1 MNLDVHLKNWGEVE
15 VDYKKEVEVIPSA
28 TNARR
33 LTANALSEVESLA
46 LSVAQIGPA
55 IEVLF
60 VVGAI
65 GAVIGVG
72 APLVILIAGI
82 AYLMHANTTSEFSK
96 SVVSAGGYT
105 SYMERAFGRRGGI
118 FSGWMYVL
126 GFTGISSGFML
137 LVALWTQTAI
147 QALFSVTVP
156 WPICLV
162 VVALILTMV
171 MLRGVVI
178 SSKVAIALF
187 AFELLVV
194 VVGLAV
200 IALHSGTTFTA
211 KAFTFT
217 GFSNSG
223 VAVAFPLAIFMF
235 VGASNPAPMS
245 EEIQNPTKSVSRA
258 VLMAVVTATVMFTIA
273 SVIIDAGYQNS
284 AAALSKVAIP
294 FLSAPGIV
302 HSGVISDL
310 IYIAGFTSVC
320 SIFLAGFNAGSR
332 VLYSLANRGIVP
344 SGLGKLNK
352 FNVPGNAI
360 IAAISIWGIIALVG
374 GWYFGLST
382 GFGDIAGIG
391 SDTYVVLLII
401 VNFALVAFY
410 MKEKTPEQGSSKLW
424 LQGILPI
431 GGALVLAYVLWESIK
446 PGASGVPGWDWLI
459 VTVLTAVAVI
469 VGLSYRAPSTVAS

>member
-1 MNLDVHLKNWGEVE
+1 M
-15 VDYKKEVEVIPSA
+15 DYKKEVEIIPDGNRASWNQTDGA
-28 TNARR
+28 KTRS

-60 VVGAI
+60 VIGAI

-105 SYMERAFGRRGGI
+105 SYMERAFGRRGGV
-118 FSGWMYVL
+118 FSGWMYL
-126 GFTGISSGFML
+126 FGFTGISSGFML

-147 QALFSVTVP
+147 QALFSFTVP
-156 WPICLV
+156 WPICLI
-162 VVALILTMV
+162 VVAAILTTV

-187 AFELLVV
+187 AFELVVV

-217 GFSNSG
+217 GFSSSG

-245 EEIQNPTKSVSRA
+245 EEIANPTKSVSRA
-258 VLMAVVTATVMFTIA
+258 VLMAVVTATVLFTIA
-273 SVIIDAGYQNS
+273 SMIIDAGYQNS
-284 AAALSKVAIP
+284 ATALSKVAIP

-302 HSGVISDL
+302 HSTLLSDF

-320 SIFLAGFNAGSR
+320 SIFLAGFNGGSR
-332 VLYSLANRGIVP
+332 VIYSLANRGIIP
-344 SGLGKLNK
+344 SVLGKLNRH
-352 FNVPGNAI
+352 NVPGNAI
-360 IAAISIWGIIALVG
+360 VAAISTWGVLALLG

-391 SDTYVVLLII
+391 SDTYVVLLTI

-410 MKEKTPEQGSSKLW
+410 MKGKGAERNASKVW
-424 LQGILPI
+424 LQVILPI
-431 GGALVLAYVLWESIK
+431 IGAIVLGYVLWESIK

-459 VTVLTAVAVI
+459 VAVI
-469 VGLSYRAPSTVAS
+469 TVIAIVAGASYRSSIDNEV